1 MARRERASYAARRAW
16 HLQFRRGCACRATPD
31 SRKSATSSTLPTR
44 RRRQNDRTRHC
55 QWHCRPGAGVAH
67 GTNKGRQWRE
77 CRTSR
82 SGAPRGTIPARRGQP
97 MAVGG
102 RRPGPFQPNH
112 PRAAGT
118 RPLWHWH
125 GANLDPPAKVGG
137 ERPGGL
143 GAGFRV
149 RPPGF
154 LQGGIVAFE
163 TAFTVTFNL
172 RGIYRRGP
180 SFRVGERQF
189 CSGCS

>member
-1 MARRERASYAARRAW
+1 MTALGTANGTAGPGPAW
-16 HLQFRRGCACRATPD
+16 HTEPIKDASGGSVAHHGAAPPAALSPR
-31 SRKSATSSTLPTR
+31 
-44 RRRQNDRTRHC
+44 
-55 QWHCRPGAGVAH
+55 AGVS
-67 GTNKGRQWRE
+67 QWP
-77 CRTSR
+77 S
-82 SGAPRGTIPARRGQP
+82 
-97 MAVGG
+97 AVAGHSNPTTPGG
-102 RRPGPFQPNH
+102 PLS
-112 PRAAGT
+112 GT

-172 RGIYRRGP
+172 RGVYRRGP